1 MELKLPLRV
10 IKVYADQIK
19 KTGAKMEI
27 MKVYSSCFGVAGDV
41 ILDQFRSLGR
51 KGRLLH
57 D

>member
-1 MELKLPLRV
+1 MELKLPLRD

-19 KTGAKMEI
+19 EKGAKMEI
-27 MKVYSSCFGVAGDV
+27 MKVYSSYFGVAGDV
-41 ILDQFRSLGR
+41 TLDQLRSSGR